1 MASLC
6 QWKLFYVPPWH
17 LFGKP
22 TVASSGLRP
31 PLMGKLH
38 VCTAR
43 EYCLLQLHSLGLIC
57 YLYIIPTFSWRV
69 SISDTSP
76 PYSLCLLSQVLWFLS
91 LWLGWLDCSHFYPLW
106 VPHSDT
112 VTTVCWYTS
121 VQSLFSLHMSCNYF
135 TTAIKVTCETL
146 GGLQTLLNVFHKN
159 TYTVYGLA

>member
-57 YLYIIPTFSWRV
+57 YLYMKFPVLLLWYDTNTVCYNSLIYFFMKSFYFWHLPSLQLV
-69 SISDTSP
+69 SIISSIVVFITLVGLTGLFTFLPIVSASFRHLSP
-76 PYSLCLLSQVLWFLS
+76 QSADIHLFNLFFHCTWAVIISQ
-91 LWLGWLDCSHFYPLW
+91 
-106 VPHSDT
+106 
-112 VTTVCWYTS
+112 
-121 VQSLFSLHMSCNYF
+121 Q
-135 TTAIKVTCETL
+135 
-146 GGLQTLLNVFHKN
+146 Q
-159 TYTVYGLA
+159 